1 MHHIQ
6 DRKVEVIVQVHTDHY
21 SELEASAEKISE
33 LLTHVANE
41 LQEQDGEKCLEIMMN
56 LVVSL
61 CEDK

>member
-1 MHHIQ
+1 
-6 DRKVEVIVQVHTDHY
+6 VEVIVQVHTDYY
-21 SELEASAEKISE
+21 SELEASVEKISE

-41 LQEQDGEKCLEIMMN
+41 LQEQDGKKCLKIMMN

>member
-1 MHHIQ
+1 M
-6 DRKVEVIVQVHTDHY
+6 EVIVQVHTDHY